1 MLMRLF
7 DLRMIIGVLF
17 SVYGVILT
25 ITGALDGSAEI
36 AKGQGV
42 RINLWT
48 GLAMLV
54 IGAIFI
60 VWDVTRPEVP
70 DAAATSDGELQAAPD
85 GLGEGRLGTVAC
97 AGAGVADG
105 VQVAETERGS
115 VKSAR

>member
-17 SVYGVILT
+17 TVYGVILT

-54 IGAIFI
+54 IGVIFI
-60 VWDVTRPEVP
+60 AWDLARPEKP
-70 DAAATSDGELQAAPD
+70 EDASSGP
-85 GLGEGRLGTVAC
+85 G
-97 AGAGVADG
+97 
-105 VQVAETERGS
+105 
-115 VKSAR
+115 

>member
-17 SVYGVILT
+17 TVYGVILT
-25 ITGALDGSAEI
+25 ITGALDGHAEI

-54 IGAIFI
+54 IGVIFI
-60 VWDVTRPEVP
+60 VWDVTRPE
-70 DAAATSDGELQAAPD
+70 APD
-85 GLGEGRLGTVAC
+85 GPEVS
-97 AGAGVADG
+97 ADSPATG
-105 VQVAETERGS
+105 QE
-115 VKSAR
+115 

>member
-17 SVYGVILT
+17 TVYGVILT

-36 AKGQGV
+36 AKAEGV

-54 IGAIFI
+54 IGVIFI
-60 VWDVTRPEVP
+60 AWDVTRPEVP
-70 DAAATSDGELQAAPD
+70 DETSSGPE
-85 GLGEGRLGTVAC
+85 
-97 AGAGVADG
+97 
-105 VQVAETERGS
+105 
-115 VKSAR
+115 

>member
-1 MLMRLF
+1 
-7 DLRMIIGVLF
+7 VLF

-48 GLAMLV
+48 GLVMLV

-70 DAAATSDGELQAAPD
+70 DAPVEASAGPAA
-85 GLGEGRLGTVAC
+85 EG
-97 AGAGVADG
+97 
-105 VQVAETERGS
+105 AEG
-115 VKSAR
+115 